1 MSLACNRAALGETLR
16 HDSIRFQSTTSFLAK
31 GEARD
36 GKSRPYLIKLQPGS
50 VTRPTFAP
58 LTARVLH
65 ESRVVSIEFCSAQ
78 TPSRR

>member
-1 MSLACNRAALGETLR
+1 M
-16 HDSIRFQSTTSFLAK
+16 AK
-31 GEARD
+31 PEKE
-36 GKSRPYLIKLQPGS
+36 KSRPYLIKLQPGS

-58 LTARVLH
+58 LTARVLR